1 MIDILITNI
10 RTIIANRELNLSGAI
25 YLALYKNT
33 DPAIKRTVDRKV
45 ILMKSIKRI
54 NGILMPGEDTS
65 HSIEIS
71 LYSWVW
77 RPTIA
82 RIGDSSKIVALIVE
96 KKVELNFIIELYLVL
111 K

>member
-1 MIDILITNI
+1 
-10 RTIIANRELNLSGAI
+10 
-25 YLALYKNT
+25 
-33 DPAIKRTVDRKV
+33 
-45 ILMKSIKRI
+45 
-54 NGILMPGEDTS
+54 MPGEDTS

-77 RPTIA
+77 WPTIA